1 MITVYGSQFFFGRQG
16 CKIKEPSRTEN
27 FNMQYD
33 NLSDSINTSNYS
45 TLDRTTIDDLQ
56 YEVVL

>member
-1 MITVYGSQFFFGRQG
+1 MDLWFFGRQE
-16 CKIKEPSRTEN
+16 CKIKDPARTEN
-27 FNMQYD
+27 LNMQYD
-33 NLSDSINTSNYS
+33 NLSESINTSNYS